1 MVVTKHARER
11 TKNRVCL
18 RKGMAEKNAEKA
30 LTYGLTHADTTG
42 GLKRYI
48 DYLYLSHGF
57 GEVRIYHRYV
67 YIFCKDKLVT
77 ILPLPNK
84 YNDLADKLQREK
96 NAKTEAMDSEL

>member
-11 TKNRVCL
+11 TKNRVGL
-18 RKGMAEKNAEKA
+18 RKGVAEKNAEKA

-48 DYLYLSHGF
+48 DYLYLSRGF

-67 YIFCKDKLVT
+67 YIFCNGKLVT

-84 YNDLADKLQREK
+84 YNELADKLQRKKME
-96 NAKTEAMDSEL
+96 DVS